1 MIDGL
6 KPATKK
12 QIMEVLTANPRV
24 ERVVLFGSRAMG
36 TYSATS
42 DIDIALFGSKLTL
55 DDHANL
61 LAALEGLS
69 IAQTVDLVLINRVES
84 KSLLS
89 HVEKHGVY
97 WSV

>member
-61 LAALEGLS
+61 VSAF
-69 IAQTVDLVLINRVES
+69 TC
-84 KSLLS
+84 
-89 HVEKHGVY
+89 
-97 WSV
+97 